1 MPIASGGES
10 QEIGNAVRPDGRHG
24 IPRAVTIRFGQEIC
38 GDRPLAEQR
47 EWLISNGLG
56 SYGCGTVAGT
66 RTRSYH
72 GLLVAALAAPADPC
86 SRTLLL
92 ADLEEHWQPEP
103 PAETPAD
110 ARQGFTPIE
119 HRRIAAFW
127 LEGTVPCWRFALA
140 DALLEKRI
148 WMQPG
153 AHTTT
158 VHYRLLQSGRPL
170 RLAWRVLV
178 NARSHHGGSDR
189 LALAVQPRP
198 NGIAVQHAAA
208 ASPLPPLQFVVL
220 TDRGRVQA
228 GSEAIWCSGE
238 ALAAERE
245 RGLPSEDLHCQAGWI
260 TAELSEAQPT
270 LTLVASTQSD
280 PPLDGEANLAVRRA
294 HDDGLLADWQ
304 RAQPQRALQAPA
316 WVRQLVLAADAFV
329 VQRGE
334 GTSLLAGYPWFG
346 DWGRDTMISL
356 SGLSLATGRPALGA
370 QILRTY
376 ARHLSRGM
384 LPNRFPEAAAP
395 LGEQDFNTVDATLW
409 FVEALRRQVAATADT
424 ALVRELLPALR
435 DILEA
440 HCAGT
445 RHGIRRDP
453 RDGLLQAGVEGLQ
466 LTWMDAKVNGE
477 VITPRIGKP
486 VEVNALWCCT
496 LRTIAEMEE
505 LCGDPGAARRV
516 GALADAARAGFARF
530 WNEPA
535 GCCFDVLDG
544 PDGNPDATIRPN
556 QLLALS
562 LGQPLLSPE
571 QARRML
577 AVVGERLLTPV
588 GLRSLD
594 GRDERYQGRCVGGPV
609 ARDRAYHQG
618 TVWGW
623 WLGLWALAQAEL
635 DGDPRRG
642 LQWLDGIADHLATA
656 GLGSISEIFDGDPP
670 HQPRGCIAQA
680 WSVAETLRA
689 WTILSSWP

>member
-1 MPIASGGES
+1 M
-10 QEIGNAVRPDGRHG
+10 
-24 IPRAVTIRFGQEIC
+24 TIRFGSEIC
-38 GDRPLAEQR
+38 GDRRLAEQR
-47 EWLISNGLG
+47 EWLVSNGLG

-72 GLLVAALAAPADPC
+72 GLLVAALGAPADPC
-86 SRTLLL
+86 SRTLLV
-92 ADLEEHWQPEP
+92 AALEEHW
-103 PAETPAD
+103 
-110 ARQGFTPIE
+110 GMTPID
-119 HRRIAAFW
+119 HRHISAFS

-140 DALLEKRI
+140 DSLLEKRI

-158 VHYRLLQSGRPL
+158 VHYRLLQTGRPL

-178 NARSHHGGSDR
+178 NARSHHGGCER
-189 LALAVQPRP
+189 VALRVQPRP
-198 NGIAVQHAAA
+198 HGIAVLPD
-208 ASPLPPLQFVVL
+208 SPDALLHGAVDSMRRQTSSLETHPMPHRLMQFVVL
-220 TDRGRVQA
+220 SDRAEVTTA
-228 GSEAIWCSGE
+228 HSPIWCHG
-238 ALAAERE
+238 APLGAEQE
-245 RGLPSEDLHCQAGWI
+245 RGLPSEDLQLQACWI

-294 HDDGLLADWQ
+294 YDDALLSTWQ
-304 RAQPQRALQAPA
+304 KAHPPSAERAPA

-334 GTSLLAGYPWFG
+334 GQSLLAGYPWFG

-356 SGLSLATGRPALGA
+356 SGLTLATGRPAIGA

-376 ARHLSRGM
+376 ARHLQAGL
-384 LPNRFPEAAAP
+384 LPNRFPEGPEP
-395 LGEQDFNTVDATLW
+395 LGEHDFNTVDATLW
-409 FVEALRRQVAATADT
+409 FVEALRRQHEATGDT
-424 ALVRELLPALR
+424 DLIRALLPTLR
-435 DILEA
+435 EILEA

-453 RDGLLQAGVEGLQ
+453 SDGLLRAGEEGLQ
-466 LTWMDAKVNGE
+466 LTWMDAKVNGD

-486 VEVNALWCCT
+486 VEVNALWCCA

-516 GALADAARAGFARF
+516 GVLADAARMSFARF

-535 GCCFDVLDG
+535 GCCFDLIEG

-556 QLLALS
+556 QLLALTLS
-562 LGQPLLSPE
+562 QALLSPE
-571 QARRML
+571 QARRLL
-577 AVVGERLLTPV
+577 AVVGEHLLTPV

-594 GRDERYQGRCVGGPV
+594 PRDGRYQGRCEGGPV

-623 WLGLWALAQAEL
+623 WLGIWALAQARVE
-635 DGDPRRG
+635 GDPGRG
-642 LQWLDGIADHLATA
+642 LQWLDGIGDQLATA
-656 GLGSISEIFDGDPP
+656 GLGQLSEIFDGDPP

-689 WTILSSWP
+689 WHTLASWP